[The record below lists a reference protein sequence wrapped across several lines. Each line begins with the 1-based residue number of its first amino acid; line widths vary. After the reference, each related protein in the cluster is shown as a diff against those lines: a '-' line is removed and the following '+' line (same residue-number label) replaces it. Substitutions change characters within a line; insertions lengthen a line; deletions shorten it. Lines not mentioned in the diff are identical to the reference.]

1 MVGAETRPSKTAEW
15 EGIAEE
21 ETMNVGNYFEKLGN
35 KRRRNM
41 GWRELKGIRQ
51 RERFVLDSICVCPC
65 ADESNPIEQK
75 LVVGEVEGMNAGRT
89 FEERNENETQAI

>member
-41 GWRELKGIRQ
+41 GWRELKGISQ

-65 ADESNPIEQK
+65 ADESNPIETEI
-75 LVVGEVEGMNAGRT
+75 GGGRSG
-89 FEERNENETQAI
+89 RNECRENF